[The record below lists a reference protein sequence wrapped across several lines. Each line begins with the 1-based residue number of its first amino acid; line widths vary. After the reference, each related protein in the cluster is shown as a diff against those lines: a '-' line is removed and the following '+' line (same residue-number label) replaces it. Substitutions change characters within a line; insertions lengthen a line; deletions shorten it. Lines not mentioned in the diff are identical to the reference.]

1 MREGSSSAIR
11 RPLLVVIDMQVVF
24 ADPTSAW
31 CAPGFAGA
39 VPGVRALLDGFGRR
53 AVFTRFVAP
62 RRPAGAWVE
71 YYRQWPFALQPPDAP
86 LWDLVP
92 ELAVDGRTVL
102 DAPTFGKWDDR
113 LASRVDPP
121 AGIVLSGVST
131 DCCVLSTA
139 LAAADAG
146 VTVRV
151 AADAC
156 AGASDVDHQRALD
169 ALALYAPLVT
179 ITSVAQVL
187 AELEAQHKAGL
198 KAAPAERAGIAPS
211 A

>member
-1 MREGSSSAIR
+1 MSEGSSSGIH

-39 VPGVRALLDGFGRR
+39 VPGVRALLDGFGER

-62 RRPAGAWVE
+62 RRAAGAWVE
-71 YYRQWPFALQPPDAP
+71 YYRQWPFALQPADAP

-102 DAPTFGKWDDR
+102 DAPTFGKWDAR
-113 LASRVDPP
+113 LASRVDPA
-121 AGIVLSGVST
+121 AGIVLAGVST

-146 VTVRV
+146 VAVRV

-156 AGASDVDHQRALD
+156 AGASGVDHQRALD

-179 ITSVAQVL
+179 ITSVVQVL
-187 AELEAQHKAGL
+187 AELDDTPPSGPVSRHRLERPSG
-198 KAAPAERAGIAPS
+198 AP
-211 A
+211 

>member
-1 MREGSSSAIR
+1 
-11 RPLLVVIDMQVVF
+11 
-24 ADPTSAW
+24 
-31 CAPGFAGA
+31 
-39 VPGVRALLDGFGRR
+39 
-53 AVFTRFVAP
+53 
-62 RRPAGAWVE
+62 
-71 YYRQWPFALQPPDAP
+71 
-86 LWDLVP
+86 
-92 ELAVDGRTVL
+92 
-102 DAPTFGKWDDR
+102 
-113 LASRVDPP
+113 
-121 AGIVLSGVST
+121 
-131 DCCVLSTA
+131 
-139 LAAADAG
+139 
-146 VTVRV
+146 V